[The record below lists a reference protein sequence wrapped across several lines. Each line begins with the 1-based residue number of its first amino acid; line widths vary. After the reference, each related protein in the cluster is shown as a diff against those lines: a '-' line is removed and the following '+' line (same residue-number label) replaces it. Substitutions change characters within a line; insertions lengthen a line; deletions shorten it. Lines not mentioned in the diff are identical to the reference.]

1 MCVYIYVIVCVCV
14 CVRMP
19 GAGQIVSLP
28 DEVFYAHYGTLRAST
43 HSASHQLAAS
53 FQQQQEVQHLQ
64 QKAGKT
70 GRLGSAGLEEV
81 WGFPAG
87 QAPDGWNMRVFYMF
101 YM

>member
-1 MCVYIYVIVCVCV
+1 MCVRVRVC
-14 CVRMP
+14 MP

-28 DEVFYAHYGTLRAST
+28 DEAFYAHYGTLRAST
-43 HSASHQLAAS
+43 LGASQQLAAS
-53 FQQQQEVQHLQ
+53 FQHQQQVQQLQ

-70 GRLGSAGLEEV
+70 GRLGRAGLEEV

-87 QAPDGWNMRVFYMF
+87 QAPEGWNMRVFYMF

>member
-1 MCVYIYVIVCVCV
+1 MCVCVCV
-14 CVRMP
+14 CVRVCACVCMP

-28 DEVFYAHYGTLRAST
+28 DEAFYAHYGTLRAST
-43 HSASHQLAAS
+43 LGASQQLAAS

-70 GRLGSAGLEEV
+70 GRLGRAGLEEV
-81 WGFPAG
+81 WGFPG
-87 QAPDGWNMRVFYMF
+87 QAPDGWNMRVVYMF